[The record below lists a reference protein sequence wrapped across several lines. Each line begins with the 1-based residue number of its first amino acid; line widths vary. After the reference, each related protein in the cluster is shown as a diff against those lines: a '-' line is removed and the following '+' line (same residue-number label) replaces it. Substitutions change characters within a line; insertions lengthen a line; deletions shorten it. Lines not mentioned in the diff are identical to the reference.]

1 MPVTVKKER
10 RKEENLNLEKN
21 LQKLGIRE
29 KEIKLFAVRNREESQ
44 TNKKIKEAIKILGIT
59 AGFSAIS
66 VAAISKLI
74 KLPSELFL
82 FLPPIFLAFIFLHRT
97 NSIKIG
103 KSKFNGQTQELQVT
117 TKDLNEKL
125 KEAIDIAIREELKFK
140 KEKGYIPLNNLLTE
154 IERII
159 WAKPVMQLIDK
170 IESGNV
176 NIKIGEEKP
185 VTIYLFKSDP
195 FLFVVVGF
203 DYKILLRATYLLGCN
218 AIKEINYVSSM
229 DNALVDKI
237 ITTIKNEKVEV
248 KIGKE
253 ERMVFEK

>member
-1 MPVTVKKER
+1 MPVALKG
-10 RKEENLNLEKN
+10 RKEENLSLEKGFE
-21 LQKLGIRE
+21 KLEIRE
-29 KEIKLFAVRNREESQ
+29 KEAMSFAFESKEGNQ
-44 TNKKIKEAIKILGIT
+44 KANKRIKEALKILGIT

-82 FLPPIFLAFIFLHRT
+82 FLPPIFLAFIFLRKT
-97 NSIKIG
+97 NSIKDNG
-103 KSKFNGQTQELQVT
+103 PKFNKSSQQLQIA
-117 TKDLNEKL
+117 TKDINERL
-125 KEAIDIAIREELKFK
+125 KQAIDIAIREELKSK
-140 KEKGYIPLNNLLTE
+140 KEKGYAPLDTLLNE
-154 IERII
+154 IEKII
-159 WAKPVMQLIDK
+159 RAKPVMQLIDK
-170 IESGNV
+170 IESGNI

-185 VTIYLFKSDP
+185 VTILLLKSDP

-229 DNALVDKI
+229 DSTLVERI
-237 ITTIKNEKVEV
+237 MATIRNGKVEV
-248 KIGKE
+248 KIGRE